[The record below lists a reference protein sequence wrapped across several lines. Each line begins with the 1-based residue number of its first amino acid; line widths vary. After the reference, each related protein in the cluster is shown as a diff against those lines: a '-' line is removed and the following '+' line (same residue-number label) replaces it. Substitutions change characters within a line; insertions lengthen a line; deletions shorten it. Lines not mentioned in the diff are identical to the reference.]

1 MALQKN
7 LGLSERMAVTLTVG
21 FYMVTALVMVSVNK
35 WALNTLQLPWLL
47 LWCQM
52 LVAVVLLKATEWF
65 GLLKMPEIRSDVSK
79 ALTPLIAIN
88 VLGLGVNTLCLV
100 YVDTSFYQIA
110 RGLVLPFTV
119 VFAYMLL
126 GQPSSKL
133 VLGACFIVFCGFYT
147 GVTSE
152 INVSHLGIFFGIVSS
167 VTTSLHAIVIKK
179 SLAVVNN
186 SSIDLVYYN
195 NLLSLIVTTPLVFLS
210 GESAQLQ
217 AQFMSDV
224 AGSGDALRQFFFAA
238 LVTGI
243 FGFLVNL
250 AGFLQISKTSPTT
263 HMVSGAVRGVL
274 QTLLG
279 YFAFNDIITA
289 GRLTGIF
296 LILSGGALYTWAKDK
311 EMQAKANNQAAYIPM
326 TQQDV
331 NNDDLDDDHPEKR
344 TNKD

>member
-1 MALQKN
+1 MTSASN
-7 LGLSERMAVTLTVG
+7 LGLSERQAVIFTVG
-21 FYMVTALVMVSVNK
+21 FYMLTALVMVSVNK
-35 WALNTLQLPWLL
+35 WALNTLALPWLL

-52 LVAVVLLKATEWF
+52 LIAVLLLKVTHYA
-65 GLLKMPEIRSDVSK
+65 GLLKMPELQMNVAK
-79 ALTPLIAIN
+79 ALVPLIAIN

-119 VFAYMLL
+119 IFAYTLL
-126 GQPSSKL
+126 GQPSSNL
-133 VLGACFIVFCGFYT
+133 VLAACFTVFCGFYT

-152 INVSHLGIFFGIVSS
+152 LNVSHLGVFFGVVSS

-179 SLAVVNN
+179 SLPAVNS

-195 NLLSLIVTTPLVFLS
+195 NALSLMATTPIIFLS
-210 GESAQLQ
+210 GESAKVVYQLQ
-217 AQFMSDV
+217 TE
-224 AGSGDALRQFFFAA
+224 GFASFHSFLIA
-238 LVTGI
+238 AFVTGI

-250 AGFLQISKTSPTT
+250 AGFMQISKTSPTT
-263 HMVSGAVRGVL
+263 HMISGAVRGVL

-289 GRLTGIF
+289 GRLLGII
-296 LILSGGALYTWAKDK
+296 LILSGGALYTYAKDK
-311 EMQAKANNQAAYIPM
+311 EMKANTKPTYIPM

-331 NNDDLDDDHPEKR
+331 DEEEDDKESHKVGQA
-344 TNKD
+344 